1 MATDEEIERFVT
13 ENRELVERLMASQ
26 KDKVEAAKEAGRD
39 VARFGAI
46 STYYAAEY
54 ARKKS
59 EEFFVATYKT
69 IANPDVQRH
78 FMASSLEFLAGLTAL
93 AESAPMPS
101 YVKDVAQDFEKNMK
115 SAACKAN
122 KDCPAKKKK
131 VRTPSKKTD

>member
-59 EEFFVATYKT
+59 EEFSKNQMGAVV
-69 IANPDVQRH
+69 NEC
-78 FMASSLEFLAGLTAL
+78 LEG
-93 AESAPMPS
+93 EGDG
-101 YVKDVAQDFEKNMK
+101 VREDAQGDKG
-115 SAACKAN
+115 
-122 KDCPAKKKK
+122 
-131 VRTPSKKTD
+131 R